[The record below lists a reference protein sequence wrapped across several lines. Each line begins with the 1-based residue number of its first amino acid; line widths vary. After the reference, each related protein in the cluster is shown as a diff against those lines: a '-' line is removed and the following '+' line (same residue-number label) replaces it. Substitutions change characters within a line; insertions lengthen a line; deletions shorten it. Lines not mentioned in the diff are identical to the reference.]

1 MSNKKTYHKYT
12 ATTMAA
18 AAAVASVAPVV
29 ASADTAEFSDV
40 SKDNAHYD
48 NIMKLA
54 EQEVIKG
61 YSDGSF
67 GPWDPVSRG
76 QVAVMLT
83 QALDLEIPNNIESVL
98 EDYSDVNPGD
108 RYAEEV
114 AAVTASGIFKGTGDG
129 KFNRYSN
136 ITRQQMATALV
147 KGFNLKEYDTGE
159 DVEIDR
165 SNISDSHEENV
176 QVLANLGITVKPM
189 DFNAYEDISRAAFS
203 TFLVKTMEITEEI
216 VVTSVNAVEGQTVDN
231 STDKQQ
237 YLDFTINN
245 NKEVTIEELKE
256 AGYTIEFLT
265 SKDVLNDDKDAQPNE
280 LSQEKLVKAGNSFTY
295 QVRISQDGEEVA
307 LSDHVTVE
315 VEDFSKALTEVT
327 KVVPEVDGQEKRSN
341 VVTEGEELSFNVYGH
356 LKNNPDK
363 EVDVTH
369 LVDSV
374 ESSKLTVL
382 YIYNDFTAK
391 AIKSGEATVTVKV
404 GDKEATQEITVVDSE
419 DAPAID
425 SLSVDVES
433 VNLVK
438 GNSETIQV
446 TVKDQY
452 GDALKGERV
461 TPSMDENIA
470 KLDKTSGVTDKNG
483 IAEFTLTGDTEG
495 TATLTLTV
503 GEETIEIPVEVIEAG
518 EVDHYNL
525 KGEGQFDLADGATQN
540 YTLQGYDEN
549 DLESGEAVELP
560 TSGDKYYEV
569 ESSDENVAE
578 VAIEDNEVVVTGQ
591 KAGTVTVTLAK
602 YEGTLATPSETF
614 TKEIEIED
622 SRAKLTEATIAEKD
636 ALPEFTSETLT
647 ADLSE
652 IVTELTFLP
661 DTTAYEFVQGD
672 DNNTVIN
679 IVDTNEEVENDVLGT
694 VEISTVKSDGIDA
707 TIAPKEDRQDA
718 TITVSHENNDVNIDD
733 GVILTVKNAD
743 GNVIGEAALSV
754 NIKQN

>member
-1 MSNKKTYHKYT
+1 
-12 ATTMAA
+12 
-18 AAAVASVAPVV
+18 
-29 ASADTAEFSDV
+29 
-40 SKDNAHYD
+40 
-48 NIMKLA
+48 
-54 EQEVIKG
+54 
-61 YSDGSF
+61 
-67 GPWDPVSRG
+67 
-76 QVAVMLT
+76 
-83 QALDLEIPNNIESVL
+83 
-98 EDYSDVNPGD
+98 
-108 RYAEEV
+108 
-114 AAVTASGIFKGTGDG
+114 
-129 KFNRYSN
+129 
-136 ITRQQMATALV
+136 
-147 KGFNLKEYDTGE
+147 
-159 DVEIDR
+159 
-165 SNISDSHEENV
+165 
-176 QVLANLGITVKPM
+176 
-189 DFNAYEDISRAAFS
+189 
-203 TFLVKTMEITEEI
+203 
-216 VVTSVNAVEGQTVDN
+216 
-231 STDKQQ
+231 
-237 YLDFTINN
+237 
-245 NKEVTIEELKE
+245 
-256 AGYTIEFLT
+256 
-265 SKDVLNDDKDAQPNE
+265 
-280 LSQEKLVKAGNSFTY
+280 
-295 QVRISQDGEEVA
+295 
-307 LSDHVTVE
+307 
-315 VEDFSKALTEVT
+315 
-327 KVVPEVDGQEKRSN
+327 
-341 VVTEGEELSFNVYGH
+341 
-356 LKNNPDK
+356 
-363 EVDVTH
+363 
-369 LVDSV
+369 
-374 ESSKLTVL
+374 VL

-461 TPSMDENIA
+461 TPSMEENIA

-679 IVDTNEEVENDVLGT
+679 IVDTKEEVENDVLGT

>member
-503 GEETIEIPVEVIEAG
+503 GEETVEIPVEVIEAG

-578 VAIEDNEVVVTGQ
+578 VAIE
-591 KAGTVTVTLAK
+591 
-602 YEGTLATPSETF
+602 
-614 TKEIEIED
+614 
-622 SRAKLTEATIAEKD
+622 
-636 ALPEFTSETLT
+636 
-647 ADLSE
+647 
-652 IVTELTFLP
+652 
-661 DTTAYEFVQGD
+661 
-672 DNNTVIN
+672 
-679 IVDTNEEVENDVLGT
+679 
-694 VEISTVKSDGIDA
+694 
-707 TIAPKEDRQDA
+707 
-718 TITVSHENNDVNIDD
+718 
-733 GVILTVKNAD
+733 
-743 GNVIGEAALSV
+743 
-754 NIKQN
+754 